1 MASLGV
7 AFGSNQSG
15 TVPYSNET
23 AERMDREAKSI
34 VDEAYRRT
42 ISLVEER
49 KEELV
54 KVAEM
59 LIEKETIS
67 HDDVFELIGARGF
80 AGESDAAYQEFV
92 HSTSKFGGGGAAA
105 AGEDGG
111 EEGGDRNNEID
122 NKEEVPPLNL
132 TPA

>member
-92 HSTSKFGGGGAAA
+92 HSTSKFGGGELQLQAKMEAKKGAT
-105 AGEDGG
+105 GIMKTIIKK
-111 EEGGDRNNEID
+111 RC
-122 NKEEVPPLNL
+122 PLL
-132 TPA
+132 I